1 MHTVK
6 DLIVEQRLL
15 FARPGMNVQ
24 EAAKYM
30 DMHNI
35 GSLPIID
42 TDKKL
47 AGIFSERDI
56 IRRCIVKK
64 IDLEKT
70 LISEVMTKSVIV
82 VESHDTPDYCLKI
95 MKQENIRHLPVR
107 EGSELVGMVSMRDLL
122 IDVLTEQEEKL
133 EMLNFYIQY
142 SG

>member
-6 DLIVEQRLL
+6 DLIQEQRLL
-15 FARPGMNVQ
+15 FAIPEMSVQ

-35 GSLPIID
+35 GALPIIAED
-42 TDKKL
+42 MKL
-47 AGIFSERDI
+47 AGIISERDI

-64 IDLEKT
+64 INLDET
-70 LISEVMTKSVIV
+70 PISEVMTKSVIV
-82 VESHDTPDYCLKI
+82 VESHDTPEYCLKI

-107 EGSELVGMVSMRDLL
+107 DGSELIGMVSMRDLL
-122 IDVLTEQEEKL
+122 IDVLSEQEEKI

>member
-15 FARPGMNVQ
+15 FARPEMNVQ

-35 GSLPIID
+35 GALPIID

-70 LISEVMTKSVIV
+70 LISEVMTKNVIV
-82 VESHDTPDYCLKI
+82 VESHDTPEYCLRI

-107 EGSELVGMVSMRDLL
+107 EGSELIGMVSMRDLL